1 MRNVTFKSM
10 RKSKHKKGR
19 TYGVYPELERSKP
32 KVKEKPFIINS
43 FVWIN
48 RSCYYHN
55 CFPMLL
61 WTHEGRWKILE
72 SNFDRWLFKKSI
84 YRIVHQSAA
93 TKQPWLFP
101 PYVRV
106 ASVLDVFALSYDW
119 FTRLSAPAVIGY
131 KQVFFVSSFKPS
143 VVFRF

>member
-1 MRNVTFKSM
+1 M
-10 RKSKHKKGR
+10 KGD
-19 TYGVYPELERSKP
+19 
-32 KVKEKPFIINS
+32 EKN
-43 FVWIN
+43 
-48 RSCYYHN
+48 
-55 CFPMLL
+55 
-61 WTHEGRWKILE
+61 LE
-72 SNFDRWLFKKSI
+72 SNFDRRLLKKSI
-84 YRIVHQSAA
+84 YHIVHQSEAK
-93 TKQPWLFP
+93 KQPWLFP